1 MKNKTLKLL
10 SFGSM
15 AVIII
20 AMVAATFVEKSRGT
34 DFSFSLVYH
43 NPAFIALWAIA
54 AVSGLALLLK
64 RGVKAFFTILLHCSM
79 VIMLIGAL
87 VTHLFSQEGMISLDK
102 GVPNSTVVTDS
113 GRNIEL
119 PFTLTLQEF
128 EIERYPGSM
137 APSDYRSLVDL
148 DDGSQLEIS
157 MNNIGKHMGWRMYQA
172 DYSDDLQTSVLAM
185 SKDVWGVGITYTGY
199 LLLLVAM
206 LCFFFQKDSQWRAA
220 LRKVTAVVALALL
233 PLASQAAGNAQ
244 RPAAPKEVAKEIGE
258 LYVYYNDRICPLQT
272 QARDYALK
280 AYGKASVD
288 GYTAEQLMTGWM
300 FWYDEWQ
307 DRPLKIK
314 AKEVGTSKEKEK
326 YTVRDN
332 AASGAAFKL
341 FPLQVAGNVRWFG
354 SEDRLPE
361 MEPAEEA
368 FIRGSISLL
377 REEARSGNWDEVS
390 RIVGQIKKYQEKNA
404 EEVLPTAAKIKAERA
419 YNAICLPKVQF
430 MLSITLGIIMFV
442 LSGIWLSK
450 GRKTPAKLARA
461 LAVVSW
467 MLFAY
472 LTAVLA
478 LRWFAS
484 GHMPFTGSY
493 CVMMLIAWFSTLAM
507 SLLYRKMQLLQPLG
521 FLLAGFTMLMATMSS
536 ANPRLTH
543 LMPVLQ
549 SPLLSIHVLSMMIS
563 YTLLG
568 LAMLN
573 GILGLIV
580 KGNEAKVS
588 LQNLSKVI
596 VTPAVFLLTF
606 GTFLGAVWANISWGS
621 YWAWDPKETWALIT
635 LLVYAFSIHGTSI
648 KAFRNPTFYHIYMI
662 VAFLSVL
669 ITYFGVNL
677 ILGGM
682 HSYS

>member
-1 MKNKTLKLL
+1 MNRKLL
-10 SFGSM
+10 KSISFGSL
-15 AVIII
+15 AVIIV
-20 AMVAATFVEKSRGT
+20 AMVAATFVERAKGS
-34 DFSFSLVYH
+34 DFAFSLVYY
-43 NPAFIALWAIA
+43 NPAFMALWGLA
-54 AVSGLALLLK
+54 AVCGIILVFSSTA
-64 RGVKAFFTILLHCSM
+64 KAFFTRLLHCALA
-79 VIMLIGAL
+79 IMLVGAL
-87 VTHLFSQEGMISLDK
+87 VTHLFSQEGMISLEK
-102 GVPNSTVVTDS
+102 GVPNSTVITEQ
-113 GRNIEL
+113 GRGIQL
-119 PFTLTLQEF
+119 PFSLTLQEF

-137 APSDYRSLVDL
+137 APSDYRSLVNL
-148 DDGSQLEIS
+148 DDGSQIEIS

-172 DYSDDLQTSVLAM
+172 DYEDDLQTSILAM

-199 LLLLVAM
+199 LLLLIAM
-206 LCFFFQKDSQWRAA
+206 LGFFFQKNSQWRTA
-220 LRKVTAVVALALL
+220 LRRITAVAVLALTSFF
-233 PLASQAAGNAQ
+233 ANAAGSPA
-244 RPAAPKEVAKEIGE
+244 RPVAPKEVAKEIGE

-288 GYTAEQLMTGWM
+288 GYTAEQVMTGWM

-307 DRPLKIK
+307 DRPLKVK
-314 AKEVGTSKEKEK
+314 AKEAGTSKEKEK
-326 YTVRDN
+326 YSIRDD

-341 FPLQVAGNVRWFG
+341 FPLEVSGNVRWYG
-354 SEDRLPE
+354 NGDRLPE
-361 MEPAEEA
+361 TSAEEET
-368 FIRGSISLL
+368 FIRSSLDLL
-377 REEARSGNWDEVS
+377 REEARAGNWAEVS
-390 RIVGQIKKYQEKNA
+390 RIVSQIKKYQEKTA
-404 EEVLPTAAKIKAERA
+404 TAVLPSAARVKAERA

-430 MLSITLGIIMFV
+430 MVSITIGIIMFV
-442 LSGIWLSK
+442 LSGIWLSR
-450 GRKTPAKLARA
+450 GRKTPPKLGKA
-461 LAVVSW
+461 LSVISW
-467 MLFAY
+467 LLFAY

-478 LRWFAS
+478 LRWIAS

-507 SLLYRKMQLLQPLG
+507 SLLYKKMPLLQPLG

-568 LAMLN
+568 LVMLN

-580 KGNEAKVS
+580 KGTEAKTS
-588 LQNLSKVI
+588 LMDLSKVI

-606 GTFLGAVWANISWGS
+606 GTFLGAVWANISWGT

-635 LLVYAFSIHGTSI
+635 MLVYAFSIHGQSI
-648 KAFRNPTFYHIYMI
+648 KAFRNPTFYHIYTI
-662 VAFLSVL
+662 IAFLSVL
-669 ITYFGVNL
+669 ITYYGVNL

-682 HSYS
+682 HSYA

>member
-1 MKNKTLKLL
+1 MKNRTLRLL
-10 SFGSM
+10 AFGSL
-15 AVIII
+15 AVIIV
-20 AMVAATFVEKSRGT
+20 AMVAATFVEKTRGA

-43 NPAFIALWAIA
+43 NPAFIALWGVA
-54 AVSGLALLLK
+54 AVFGLILLFK
-64 RGVKAFFTILLHCSM
+64 TNSKAVFTLLLHCSM
-79 VIMLIGAL
+79 AVMLAGAL

-102 GVPNSTVVTDS
+102 GVPNSIVVTDS
-113 GRNIEL
+113 GKDIQL
-119 PFTLTLQEF
+119 PFTLTLREF

-137 APSDYRSLVDL
+137 APSDYRSVVDL
-148 DDGSQLEIS
+148 DDGSQIEIS

-172 DYSDDLQTSVLAM
+172 DYEDDLQTSVLAM
-185 SKDVWGVGITYTGY
+185 SKDVWGVGITYAGY
-199 LLLLVAM
+199 LLLLIAM
-206 LCFFFQKDSQWRAA
+206 LGFFFQKDSQWRAA
-220 LRKVTAVVALALL
+220 LRKLTAAVALFLM
-233 PLASQAAGNAQ
+233 PLIAQAAGGQ
-244 RPAAPKEVAKEIGE
+244 RPVAPREVAKEIGE
-258 LYVYYNDRICPLQT
+258 LYVYYNDRICPFQT
-272 QARDYALK
+272 QARDYCLK

-288 GYTAEQLMTGWM
+288 GYSAEQVMTGWL

-314 AKEVGTSKEKEK
+314 AKEAGTSKEKEK
-326 YTVRDN
+326 YSIQTQ

-341 FPLQVAGNVRWFG
+341 FPLEGSVRWYG
-354 SEDRLPE
+354 CEDQLPE
-361 MEPAEEA
+361 LEAGEEA
-368 FIRGSISLL
+368 FIRSSLDLL
-377 REEARSGNWDEVS
+377 REEARSGNWAEVS
-390 RIVGQIKKYQEKNA
+390 RIVAQIKKYQEKNA
-404 EEVLPTAAKIKAERA
+404 VAVLPSAARIKAERA

-430 MLSITLGIIMFV
+430 MLSITIGIIMFV

-450 GRKTPAKLARA
+450 GRKTPVKLASA
-461 LAVVSW
+461 LSVVSW
-467 MLFAY
+467 LLFAY

-484 GHMPFTGSY
+484 GHAPFTGSY
-493 CVMMLIAWFSTLAM
+493 CVMMLIAWISALAM
-507 SLLYRKMQLLQPLG
+507 SLLYKKMPLLQPLG
-521 FLLAGFTMLMATMSS
+521 FLLAGFTMLMATMSG

-568 LAMLN
+568 LVMLN
-573 GILGLIV
+573 GILGLTV
-580 KGNEAKVS
+580 KGVEAKTS
-588 LQNLSKVI
+588 LMNLSKVI

-635 LLVYAFSIHGTSI
+635 MLVYAFSIHGRSI
-648 KAFRNPTFYHIYMI
+648 KAFRNPTFYHIYTI

-682 HSYS
+682 HSYV

>member
-1 MKNKTLKLL
+1 MKNRTLRLL
-10 SFGSM
+10 AFGSL
-15 AVIII
+15 AVIIV
-20 AMVAATFVEKSRGT
+20 AMVAATFVEKTRGT

-43 NPAFIALWAIA
+43 NPAFIALWGVA
-54 AVSGLALLLK
+54 AVFGLILLFK
-64 RGVKAFFTILLHCSM
+64 TNSKAVFTLLLHCSM
-79 VIMLIGAL
+79 AVMLAGAL

-102 GVPNSTVVTDS
+102 GVPNSIVVTDS
-113 GRNIEL
+113 GKDIQL
-119 PFTLTLQEF
+119 PFTLTLREF

-137 APSDYRSLVDL
+137 APSDYRSVVDL
-148 DDGSQLEIS
+148 DDGSQIEIS

-172 DYSDDLQTSVLAM
+172 DYEDDLQTSVLAM
-185 SKDVWGVGITYTGY
+185 SKDVWGVGITYAGY
-199 LLLLVAM
+199 LLLLIAM
-206 LCFFFQKDSQWRAA
+206 LGFFFQKDSQWRAA
-220 LRKVTAVVALALL
+220 LRKLTAAVALFLM
-233 PLASQAAGNAQ
+233 PLIAQAAGGQ
-244 RPAAPKEVAKEIGE
+244 RPVAPREVAKEIGE
-258 LYVYYNDRICPLQT
+258 LYVYYNDRICPFQT
-272 QARDYALK
+272 QARDYCLK

-288 GYTAEQLMTGWM
+288 GYSAEQVMTGWL

-314 AKEVGTSKEKEK
+314 AKEAGTSKEKEK
-326 YTVRDN
+326 YSIQTQ

-341 FPLQVAGNVRWFG
+341 FPLEGSVRWYG
-354 SEDRLPE
+354 CEDQLPE
-361 MEPAEEA
+361 LEAGEEA
-368 FIRGSISLL
+368 FIRSSLDLL
-377 REEARSGNWDEVS
+377 REEARSGNWAEVS
-390 RIVGQIKKYQEKNA
+390 RIVAQIKKYQEKNA
-404 EEVLPTAAKIKAERA
+404 VAVLPSAARIKAERA

-430 MLSITLGIIMFV
+430 MLSITIGIIMFV

-450 GRKTPAKLARA
+450 GRKTPVKLASA
-461 LAVVSW
+461 LSVVSW
-467 MLFAY
+467 LLFAY

-484 GHMPFTGSY
+484 GHAPFTGSY
-493 CVMMLIAWFSTLAM
+493 CVMMLIAWISALAM
-507 SLLYRKMQLLQPLG
+507 SLLYKKMPLLQPLG
-521 FLLAGFTMLMATMSS
+521 FLLAGFTMLMATMSG

-568 LAMLN
+568 LVMLN
-573 GILGLIV
+573 GILGLTV
-580 KGNEAKVS
+580 KGVEAKTS
-588 LQNLSKVI
+588 LMNLSKVI

-635 LLVYAFSIHGTSI
+635 MLVYAFSIHGRSI
-648 KAFRNPTFYHIYMI
+648 KAFRNPTFYHIYTI

-682 HSYS
+682 HSYV

>member
-1 MKNKTLKLL
+1 MKNRTLRLL
-10 SFGSM
+10 AFGSL
-15 AVIII
+15 AVIIV
-20 AMVAATFVEKSRGT
+20 AMVTATFVEKTRGT

-43 NPAFIALWAIA
+43 NPAFIALWGVA
-54 AVSGLALLLK
+54 AVFGLILLFK
-64 RGVKAFFTILLHCSM
+64 TNSKAVFTLLLHCSM
-79 VIMLIGAL
+79 AVMLAGAL

-102 GVPNSTVVTDS
+102 GVPNSIVVTDS
-113 GRNIEL
+113 GKDIQL
-119 PFTLTLQEF
+119 PFTLTLREF

-137 APSDYRSLVDL
+137 APSDYRSVVDL
-148 DDGSQLEIS
+148 DDGSQIEIS

-172 DYSDDLQTSVLAM
+172 DYEDDLQTSVLAM
-185 SKDVWGVGITYTGY
+185 SKDVWGVGITYAGY
-199 LLLLVAM
+199 LLLLIAM
-206 LCFFFQKDSQWRAA
+206 LGFFFQKDSQWRAA
-220 LRKVTAVVALALL
+220 LRKLTAAVALFLM
-233 PLASQAAGNAQ
+233 PLIAQAAGGQ
-244 RPAAPKEVAKEIGE
+244 RPVAPREVAKEIGE
-258 LYVYYNDRICPLQT
+258 LYVYYNDRICPFQT
-272 QARDYALK
+272 QARDYCLK

-288 GYTAEQLMTGWM
+288 GYSAEQVMTGWL

-314 AKEVGTSKEKEK
+314 AKEAGTSKEKEK
-326 YTVRDN
+326 YSIQTQ

-341 FPLQVAGNVRWFG
+341 FPLEGSVRWYG
-354 SEDRLPE
+354 CEDQLPE
-361 MEPAEEA
+361 LEAGEEA
-368 FIRGSISLL
+368 FIRSSLDLL
-377 REEARSGNWDEVS
+377 REEARSGNWAEVS
-390 RIVGQIKKYQEKNA
+390 RIVAQIKKYQEKNA
-404 EEVLPTAAKIKAERA
+404 VAVLPSAARIKAERA

-430 MLSITLGIIMFV
+430 MLSITIGIIMFV

-450 GRKTPAKLARA
+450 GRKTPVKLASA
-461 LAVVSW
+461 LSVVSW
-467 MLFAY
+467 LLFAY

-484 GHMPFTGSY
+484 GHAPFTGSY
-493 CVMMLIAWFSTLAM
+493 CVMMLIAWISALAM
-507 SLLYRKMQLLQPLG
+507 SLLYKKMPLLQPLG
-521 FLLAGFTMLMATMSS
+521 FLLAGFTMLMATMSG

-568 LAMLN
+568 LVMLN
-573 GILGLIV
+573 GILGLTV
-580 KGNEAKVS
+580 KGVEAKTS
-588 LQNLSKVI
+588 LMNLSKVI

-635 LLVYAFSIHGTSI
+635 MLVYAFSIHGRSI
-648 KAFRNPTFYHIYMI
+648 KAFRNPTFYHIYTI

-682 HSYS
+682 HSYV

>member
-1 MKNKTLKLL
+1 
-10 SFGSM
+10 M
-15 AVIII
+15 AVIIV
-20 AMVAATFVEKSRGT
+20 AMVAATFVEKTRGT
-34 DFSFSLVYH
+34 DFSFSLVYY
-43 NPAFIALWAIA
+43 NPAFIALWGVA
-54 AVSGLALLLK
+54 AVFGLILLFK
-64 RGVKAFFTILLHCSM
+64 TNGKAVFTLLLHCSM
-79 VIMLIGAL
+79 AVMLIGAL
-87 VTHLFSQEGMISLDK
+87 VTHLFSLEGMISLVR
-102 GVPNSTVVTDS
+102 GVPNGTVITDS
-113 GRNIEL
+113 GKHIEL
-119 PFTLTLQEF
+119 PFTLTLREF

-137 APSDYRSLVDL
+137 APSDYRSLVAL
-148 DDGSQLEIS
+148 DDGSEIEIS

-172 DYSDDLQTSVLAM
+172 DYEDDLQTSVLAM

-199 LLLLVAM
+199 LLLLIAM
-206 LCFFFQKDSQWRAA
+206 LGFFFQKDSQWRTA
-220 LRKVTAVVALALL
+220 LRKLTATVALVLMPLL
-233 PLASQAAGNAQ
+233 AQAAGSAQ
-244 RPAAPKEVAKEIGE
+244 RPVAPKEVAKEIGE

-272 QARDYALK
+272 QARDYSLK

-288 GYTAEQLMTGWM
+288 GYTAEQVMTGWL
-300 FWYDEWQ
+300 FWPDEWQ

-314 AKEVGTSKEKEK
+314 AKEKGTSKEKEK
-326 YTVRDN
+326 YSIRAD

-341 FPLQVAGNVRWFG
+341 FPLEGSVRWYG
-354 SEDRLPE
+354 CEDQLPE
-361 MEPAEEA
+361 LEPGEAA
-368 FIRGSISLL
+368 FIRGSLGLL
-377 REEARSGNWDEVS
+377 REEACSGNWAEVS
-390 RIVGQIKKYQEKNA
+390 RIVSQIKKYQEKNA
-404 EEVLPTAAKIKAERA
+404 AAVLPSAARIKAERA

-430 MLSITLGIIMFV
+430 MLSITIGIIMFV
-442 LSGIWLSK
+442 LSGIWLSRGK
-450 GRKTPAKLARA
+450 KTPAKLASA

-467 MLFAY
+467 LLFAY

-484 GHMPFTGSY
+484 GHAPFTGSY
-493 CVMMLIAWFSTLAM
+493 CVMMLIAWISTLAM
-507 SLLYRKMQLLQPLG
+507 SLLYKKMPLLQPLG
-521 FLLAGFTMLMATMSS
+521 FLLAGFTMLMATMSG

-568 LAMLN
+568 LVMLN

-580 KGNEAKVS
+580 KGDEARTS
-588 LQNLSKVI
+588 LMNLSKVI

-635 LLVYAFSIHGTSI
+635 MLVYAFSIHGRSI
-648 KAFRNPTFYHIYMI
+648 KAFRTPTFYHIYTI

-682 HSYS
+682 HSYV

>member
-1 MKNKTLKLL
+1 MKTKTLKLL

-20 AMVAATFVEKSRGT
+20 AMVAATFVEKSKGS
-34 DFSFSLVYH
+34 DFAFSLVYY
-43 NPAFIALWAIA
+43 NPAFIALWGLA
-54 AVSGLALLLK
+54 AVTGLLLLFK
-64 RGVKAFFTILLHCSM
+64 KNVKAFFTLLLHISFA
-79 VIMLIGAL
+79 VMLVGAL

-102 GVPNSTVVTDS
+102 GVPNSTVVTEQ
-113 GRNIEL
+113 GRDIEL
-119 PFTLTLQEF
+119 PFSLTLREF

-137 APSDYRSLVDL
+137 APSDYRSLVAL

-172 DYSDDLQTSVLAM
+172 DYEDDLQTSVLAM
-185 SKDVWGVGITYTGY
+185 SKDVWGVGITYAGY
-199 LLLLVAM
+199 LMLLIAM
-206 LCFFFQKDSQWRAA
+206 LGFFFQKDSQWRAA
-220 LRKVTAVVALALL
+220 LRKVTAAAVLVLMPVIALA
-233 PLASQAAGNAQ
+233 AGGQ
-244 RPAAPKEVAKEIGE
+244 RPVAPKEVAKEIGE

-280 AYGKASVD
+280 AYGKARVD
-288 GYTAEQLMTGWM
+288 GYTAEQVMTGWM

-307 DRPLKIK
+307 DRPLKVK
-314 AKEVGTSKEKEK
+314 AKEIGTSKEKEK
-326 YTVRDN
+326 YTIRDD

-341 FPLQVAGNVRWFG
+341 FPQTVSDNIRWFG
-354 SEDRLPE
+354 SEDKLPE
-361 MEPAEEA
+361 MEEGEQS
-368 FIRGSISLL
+368 FIRMSLGLL
-377 REEARSGNWDEVS
+377 RDEARSGNWDEVS
-390 RIVGQIKKYQEKNA
+390 RIVSQIKKYQEKNA
-404 EEVLPTAAKIKAERA
+404 AAVLPTSAKVKAERA

-430 MLSITLGIIMFV
+430 MLSITIGIILFV

-450 GRKTPAKLARA
+450 GRKTPEKLAKA
-461 LAVVSW
+461 LSVVSW
-467 MLFAY
+467 LLFAY

-507 SLLYRKMQLLQPLG
+507 SLLYKKMPLLQPLG

-568 LAMLN
+568 LVMLN

-588 LQNLSKVI
+588 LMNLSKVI

-635 LLVYAFSIHGTSI
+635 MLVYAFSIHGTSI
-648 KAFRNPTFYHIYMI
+648 KPFRNPTFYHIYTI

>member
-1 MKNKTLKLL
+1 MKNRTLRLL
-10 SFGSM
+10 AFGSL
-15 AVIII
+15 AVIIV
-20 AMVAATFVEKSRGT
+20 AMVAATFVEKTRGT

-43 NPAFIALWAIA
+43 NPAFIALWGVA
-54 AVSGLALLLK
+54 AVFGLILLFK
-64 RGVKAFFTILLHCSM
+64 TNSKAVFTLLLHCSM
-79 VIMLIGAL
+79 AVMLAGAL

-102 GVPNSTVVTDS
+102 GVPNSIVVTDS
-113 GRNIEL
+113 GKNIQL
-119 PFTLTLQEF
+119 PFTLTLREF

-137 APSDYRSLVDL
+137 APSDYRSVVDL
-148 DDGSQLEIS
+148 DDGSQIEIS
-157 MNNIGKHMGWRMYQA
+157 MNNIGKYMGWRMYQA
-172 DYSDDLQTSVLAM
+172 DYEDDLQTSVLAM
-185 SKDVWGVGITYTGY
+185 SKDVWGVGITYAGY
-199 LLLLVAM
+199 LLLLIAM
-206 LCFFFQKDSQWRAA
+206 LGFFFQKDSQWRAA
-220 LRKVTAVVALALL
+220 LRKLTAAVALFLM
-233 PLASQAAGNAQ
+233 PLIAQAAGGL
-244 RPAAPKEVAKEIGE
+244 RPVAPREVAKEIGE
-258 LYVYYNDRICPLQT
+258 LYVYYNDRICPFQT
-272 QARDYALK
+272 QARDYCLK

-288 GYTAEQLMTGWM
+288 GYSAEQVMTGWL

-314 AKEVGTSKEKEK
+314 AKEAGTSKEKEK
-326 YTVRDN
+326 YSIQTQ

-341 FPLQVAGNVRWFG
+341 FPLEGSVRWYG
-354 SEDRLPE
+354 CEDQLPE
-361 MEPAEEA
+361 LEAGEEA
-368 FIRGSISLL
+368 FIRSSLDLL
-377 REEARSGNWDEVS
+377 REEARSGNWAEVS
-390 RIVGQIKKYQEKNA
+390 RIVAQIKKYQEKNA
-404 EEVLPTAAKIKAERA
+404 VAVLPSAARIKAERA

-430 MLSITLGIIMFV
+430 MLSITIGIIMFV

-450 GRKTPAKLARA
+450 GRKTPVKLASA
-461 LAVVSW
+461 LSVVSW
-467 MLFAY
+467 LLFAY

-484 GHMPFTGSY
+484 GHAPFTGSY
-493 CVMMLIAWFSTLAM
+493 CVMMLIAWISALAM
-507 SLLYRKMQLLQPLG
+507 SLLYKKMPLLQPLG
-521 FLLAGFTMLMATMSS
+521 FLLAGFTMLMATMSG

-568 LAMLN
+568 LVMLN
-573 GILGLIV
+573 GILGLTV
-580 KGNEAKVS
+580 KGVEAKTS
-588 LQNLSKVI
+588 LMNLSKVI

-635 LLVYAFSIHGTSI
+635 MLVYALSIHGRSI
-648 KAFRNPTFYHIYMI
+648 KAFRNPTFYHIYTI

-682 HSYS
+682 HSYV

>member
-43 NPAFIALWAIA
+43 NPAFIALWGIA
-54 AVSGLALLLK
+54 AVCGLALLFK
-64 RGVKAFFTILLHCSM
+64 RGVKAFFTVLLHCAM

-113 GRNIEL
+113 GKNIEL

-137 APSDYRSLVDL
+137 APSDYRSLVNL

-206 LCFFFQKDSQWRAA
+206 LGFFFQKDSQWRAA
-220 LRKVTAVVALALL
+220 LRKVTAAMALALL
-233 PLASQAAGNAQ
+233 PLASQAAGTAQ
-244 RPAAPKEVAKEIGE
+244 RPVAPKEVAKEIGE

-288 GYTAEQLMTGWM
+288 GYTAEQVMTGWM

-307 DRPLKIK
+307 DRPLKVK
-314 AKEVGTSKEKEK
+314 AKEIGTSKEKEK
-326 YTVRDN
+326 YSVRDN

-341 FPLQVAGNVRWFG
+341 FPLQAADNIRWFG

-361 MEPAEEA
+361 MEAGEEA
-368 FIRGSISLL
+368 FIRSSLSLL

-404 EEVLPTAAKIKAERA
+404 ASVLPSEAKIKAERA

-467 MLFAY
+467 LLFAY

-507 SLLYRKMQLLQPLG
+507 SLLYKKMPLLQPLG

-580 KGNEAKVS
+580 KGREAKEN

-682 HSYS
+682 HSYA